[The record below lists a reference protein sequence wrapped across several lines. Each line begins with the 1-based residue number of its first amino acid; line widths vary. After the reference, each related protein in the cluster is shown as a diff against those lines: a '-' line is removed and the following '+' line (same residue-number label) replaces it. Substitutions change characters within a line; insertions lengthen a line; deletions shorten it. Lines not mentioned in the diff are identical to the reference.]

1 MILFDDSSFIHVY
14 IIPHV
19 QEHAREAASVYTFR
33 FMMGEMTAQSDKPT
47 ENEFNSSINLSFSER
62 YSIFH
67 FTVLGLRSTTLLF
80 VTVHCHSSHLPFHP
94 QSAAVVNK
102 KATGRQ
108 TNLTSFLRSW

>member
-62 YSIFH
+62 YGIFH